1 MEPLLNAPAAVQQA
15 KASQKGL
22 REYVSFNEP
31 VKTQINT
38 AAENIRKPSKR
49 PFRYADAKP
58 FLTKPKDESLLFW
71 INLQNRKTMAVIT
84 AVTNKERIRLTSPLI
99 AFSEASIIK
108 SGLPDFKADK

>member
-1 MEPLLNAPAAVQQA
+1 MNRNAGNANR
-15 KASQKGL
+15 SG
-22 REYVSFNEP
+22 EYVSFNEP

-71 INLQNRKTMAVIT
+71 INLQTSRYKQGEDKTYVSTDCIFGSFY
-84 AVTNKERIRLTSPLI
+84 NKIRI
-99 AFSEASIIK
+99 AGF
-108 SGLPDFKADK
+108 